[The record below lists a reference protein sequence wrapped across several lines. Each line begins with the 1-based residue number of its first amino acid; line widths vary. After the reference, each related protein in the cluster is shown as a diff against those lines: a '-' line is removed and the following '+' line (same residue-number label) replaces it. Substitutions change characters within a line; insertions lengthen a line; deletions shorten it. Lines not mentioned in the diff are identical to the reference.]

1 MYEFNTRSGA
11 RRWKKDDEPRQPAPA
26 VQVTSST
33 TDDSGQG
40 TDRAEAPSK
49 KEISEKRKEP
59 TAERKPAARLSAGQ
73 SGTPGEDGLRLQ
85 KQKEESQDRG
95 LSSAAPYG
103 RS

>member
-1 MYEFNTRSGA
+1 MQVTGKMYEFNTWSGA

-73 SGTPGEDGLRLQ
+73 SEHQARMG
-85 KQKEESQDRG
+85 
-95 LSSAAPYG
+95 
-103 RS
+103 